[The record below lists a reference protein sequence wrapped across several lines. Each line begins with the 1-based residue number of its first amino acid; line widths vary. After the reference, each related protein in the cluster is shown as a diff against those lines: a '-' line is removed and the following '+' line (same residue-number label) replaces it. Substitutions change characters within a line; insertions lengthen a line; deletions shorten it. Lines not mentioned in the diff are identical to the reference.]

1 MKAWWNLT
9 QEGQVKRSFKCA
21 IGCVLIAV
29 LFICLAVHSGNKS
42 RELQRRCTAVTTGEV
57 ISVFPSSR
65 YRFQS
70 SLTAD
75 YIVNGVKYNTEGV
88 YSHGEF
94 WGGDTLSRKPVPV
107 HYDPASPS
115 VAYAAERPRSD
126 WKYMFIVLAFLSL
139 KCLIDTHCNIWRLLI
154 QRNKYAACIGIKSIL
169 CSGIAYLPYRIAYD
183 FRNIHIA
190 LRRDFTHNMHLACG
204 NKCFACYTTHRILF
218 KYSIKYAIRN
228 LIRHFVWMPFGYRF
242 RRE

>member
-75 YIVNGVKYNTEGV
+75 YVVNGVKYNTEGV

-126 WKYMFIVLAFLSL
+126 WKYMFIVLAFLFGASTPAF
-139 KCLIDTHCNIWRLLI
+139 IY
-154 QRNKYAACIGIKSIL
+154 QGIKIQKHGAIFTTKEE
-169 CSGIAYLPYRIAYD
+169 CK
-183 FRNIHIA
+183 A
-190 LRRDFTHNMHLACG
+190 LLVPK
-204 NKCFACYTTHRILF
+204 NKLNTTIEEENDDDEDTE
-218 KYSIKYAIRN
+218 I
-228 LIRHFVWMPFGYRF
+228 
-242 RRE
+242 